1 MKTIGNVKIIGVDAG
16 YGNMKTAN
24 FCFPT
29 GLAVFD
35 SEPIFNSGML
45 IYNDRYYL
53 IGEGHRRFLFA
64 VNDSLR
70 KTLQEMFGAAILGT
84 PTLKNPNAIPVHG
97 SKQQEQSGE
106 MADDFLKNFL

>member
-1 MKTIGNVKIIGVDAG
+1 MSIHNIKVRLNLDKEADARAYQILCNSERSMSKFVIAAVNAYGG
-16 YGNMKTAN
+16 YLSAQEEK
-24 FCFPT
+24 
-29 GLAVFD
+29 
-35 SEPIFNSGML
+35 EQ
-45 IYNDRYYL
+45 
-53 IGEGHRRFLFA
+53 FLFA

-84 PTLKNPNAIPVHG
+84 PTLKNPNAIPIHG